1 MNSRRKLLV
10 ALSAGALAAPLAC
23 FAQQQR
29 PKVARIGLLEASSAS
44 SSANLREALIRGLRE
59 LGYVEG
65 KNMIIEDRWAEGNY
79 ERLPGL
85 AAELVQMKVAV
96 IVAGSTPAV
105 QAAQRA
111 TSTIPIVMSLVGDPV
126 GSGFVASLARP
137 GGNITGLSLATTAT
151 SAKWLE
157 LAKTVMPQSRVAV
170 LGNPDAPTAP
180 VHIKNIQAAAQKL
193 VMNVLVLYARTP
205 EEID

>member
-1 MNSRRKLLV
+1 AIGISGHNAAYQGREMNNRRRLV
-10 ALSAGALAAPLAC
+10 IALGTGALTAPLAC

-29 PKVARIGLLEASSAS
+29 SKVARIGVLESTS
-44 SSANLREALIRGLRE
+44 SSANQRELLIAGLRE

-85 AAELVQMKVAV
+85 AAELVQMKVDV

-111 TSTIPIVMSLVGDPV
+111 TSTIPIVMV
-126 GSGFVASLARP
+126 R
-137 GGNITGLSLATTAT
+137 
-151 SAKWLE
+151 
-157 LAKTVMPQSRVAV
+157 
-170 LGNPDAPTAP
+170 
-180 VHIKNIQAAAQKL
+180 
-193 VMNVLVLYARTP
+193 
-205 EEID
+205 